1 MDNTF
6 LKIEKHLLNDEKP
19 SLFLRDFI
27 LNDIDNKNPLYMLK
41 TLKSIL
47 QNPKHHP
54 EGNVLNH
61 TMEVI
66 DVAAK
71 YRSYSKDTR
80 EFMWAALL
88 HDLGKIKATKL
99 RKGRWTAYNHDEIG
113 FSMTKDL
120 LSKITSDIKF
130 IDTVSLLVKSH
141 MIYLYI
147 SKNLPFG
154 DSLEN
159 ISQIINFNDLF
170 LLILSDRLGRGIT
183 SKVEQEKI
191 LDSLNNFIKD
201 VDKKLNKDYNL
212 LHLI

>member
-6 LKIEKHLLNDEKP
+6 LKIEKHLLDDAKP
-19 SLFLRDFI
+19 SLFLRGFI
-27 LNDIDNKNPLYMLK
+27 LNEIDNKNPLYILK
-41 TLKSIL
+41 TLESVM

-54 EGNVLNH
+54 EGNALNH

-66 DVAAK
+66 DIAAK
-71 YRSYSKDTR
+71 YRHVTKNTK

-99 RKGRWTAYNHDEIG
+99 KKGRWTSYNHDEIG
-113 FSMTKDL
+113 FSLVKDI
-120 LSKITSDIKF
+120 LSKLTLDNRF
-130 IDTVSLLVKSH
+130 IDSVSLLVKFH

-159 ISQIINFNDLF
+159 ISKSIEFNDLF
-170 LLILSDRLGRGIT
+170 LLILSDRLGRGVT
-183 SKVEQEKI
+183 SKNEQEKI
-191 LDSLNNFIKD
+191 LNSLNNFIKD

>member
-1 MDNTF
+1 MNNIF
-6 LKIEKHLLNDEKP
+6 LEIEKHLLEDAKP

-27 LNDIDNKNPLYMLK
+27 LNHIDDKNPLYILK
-41 TLKSIL
+41 TLEPII

-71 YRSYSKDTR
+71 YRHLSKNTK

-113 FSMTKDL
+113 FSMTKEL
-120 LSKITSDIKF
+120 LSKIISDTKF
-130 IDTVSLLVKSH
+130 IDAVSLLVKSH

-159 ISQIINFNDLF
+159 ISKIIDFNDLF
-170 LLILSDRLGRGIT
+170 LLILSDRLGRRVT
-183 SKVEQEKI
+183 SKTEQEKV
-191 LDSLNNFIKD
+191 LNSLNNFIKD
-201 VDKKLNKDYNL
+201 VNKKLNTNYDL